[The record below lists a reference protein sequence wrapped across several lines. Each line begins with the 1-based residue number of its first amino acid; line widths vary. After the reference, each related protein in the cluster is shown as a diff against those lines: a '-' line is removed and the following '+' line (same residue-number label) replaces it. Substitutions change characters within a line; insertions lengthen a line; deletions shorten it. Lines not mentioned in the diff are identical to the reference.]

1 MTLRANDLIG
11 STKISQLLRKT
22 FSLLYRL
29 PWWRNM
35 SSNSH
40 PTPRL
45 YQRVAEQISAYIREH
60 RLEPGQRLPSEKD
73 LARRL
78 NVSRPTIREAMIALE
93 IAGQLDIR
101 VGSGAYI
108 RQAPNQVP
116 LLLDAGPGPFE
127 LLRARLLIE
136 GEIAADAALN
146 ASAEQL
152 KQIESTI
159 LEMKALDA
167 AGQNAQITD
176 RHFHVAIA
184 EAARNNVLA
193 SIVDSLW
200 AGIFSPIFH
209 SLSHLAGLQHHQQMT
224 LRDHQAIFA
233 AIKARDP
240 QAARTAM
247 RNHLRHVE
255 DILAGQPE
263 KAARPK
269 KSARKS
275 TSRKPA

>member
-1 MTLRANDLIG
+1 
-11 STKISQLLRKT
+11 
-22 FSLLYRL
+22 
-29 PWWRNM
+29 M
-35 SSNSH
+35 SSTSH

-45 YQRVAEQISAYIREH
+45 YQRVAEQISAYMREH

-73 LARRL
+73 LARKL

-93 IAGQLDIR
+93 IAGQLEIR

-152 KQIESTI
+152 KQIEATI
-159 LEMKALDA
+159 QEMKALDA

-224 LRDHQAIFA
+224 LRDHQAIFT

-240 QAARTAM
+240 QAARAAM

-263 KAARPK
+263 KTARPK

-275 TSRKPA
+275 AIRKPA

>member
-1 MTLRANDLIG
+1 
-11 STKISQLLRKT
+11 
-22 FSLLYRL
+22 
-29 PWWRNM
+29 M
-35 SSNSH
+35 SSTSH

-93 IAGQLDIR
+93 IAGQLEIR

-152 KQIESTI
+152 KQIEATI
-159 LEMKALDA
+159 QEMKALDA

-200 AGIFSPIFH
+200 AGIFSPM
-209 SLSHLAGLQHHQQMT
+209 AGLQHHQQMT

-240 QAARTAM
+240 QAARAAM

-263 KAARPK
+263 KTARPK
-269 KSARKS
+269 KTARKFA
-275 TSRKPA
+275 TRKPA